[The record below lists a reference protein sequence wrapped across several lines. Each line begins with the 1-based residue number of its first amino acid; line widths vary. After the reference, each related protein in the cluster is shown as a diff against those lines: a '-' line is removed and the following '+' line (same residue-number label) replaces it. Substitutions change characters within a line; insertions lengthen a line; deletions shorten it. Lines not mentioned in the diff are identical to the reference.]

1 VRSLGG
7 YVLQTGGPAIVE
19 DIAREKRFR
28 LSELHRDYGIVSGA
42 GVIVGPEDKRWGA
55 LCVLSTRRRW
65 FTVDDDVTFLQAV
78 ANVLSG
84 AIERAQAERDQKILS
99 RELDHRAKNLLA
111 VVQAVAERAGSNA
124 QTVDEF
130 VKVLQSRIESIARIH
145 SQLSRGKWRGVDLS
159 ELVREELEPFAKGAS
174 TRIDG
179 PAVVL
184 PPDVAQAVSLTLHE
198 LATNAA
204 KYGALSQAHGRVSVK
219 WTREAVGNPEGRLV
233 IGWRES
239 GGPKVTSPTCS
250 GYGSSLI
257 RELIP
262 YEVPGSSV
270 ELDLAPGG
278 ATCRIVVPLARLAP
292 APAEA
297 TG

>member
-1 VRSLGG
+1 M
-7 YVLQTGGPAIVE
+7 VE

-55 LCVLSTRRRW
+55 LCVLSTRRRP
-65 FTVDDDVTFLQAV
+65 FTVDDVTFLQAV

-84 AIERAQAERDQKILS
+84 AIERAQAERDQKILT
-99 RELDHRAKNLLA
+99 RELDRRAKNLLA
-111 VVQAVAERAGSNA
+111 VVKTVAERAGSNA
-124 QTVDEF
+124 PTVDEF
-130 VKVLQSRIESIARIH
+130 VKMFQSRIESIARIH
-145 SQLSRGKWRGVDLS
+145 SQLSRGSWRGVDLS
-159 ELVREELEPFAKGAS
+159 EVVREELEPFAKGAS
-174 TRIDG
+174 MLIDG

-204 KYGALSQAHGRVSVK
+204 KYGALSQVHGQVSIK
-219 WTREAVGNPEGRLV
+219 WTRDAVGTPEGRLV
-233 IGWRES
+233 IDWRES
-239 GGPKVTSPTCS
+239 GGPKATTPTGS

-278 ATCRIVVPLARLAP
+278 ATCRIVVPLARIAP
-292 APAEA
+292 ATAKA